1 MSLFNGKRYVILVI
15 KPHEIDYLLNFAK
28 EHNLEILYPDMF
40 EQAKKEKKTLY
51 KIAIDD
57 KSFGGIV
64 SNIVCWHE
72 ITLKK
77 DFGVFRYVKDLKT
90 YLKKIDPISR

>member
-1 MSLFNGKRYVILVI
+1 MHTNKDIKITKIRYFYVV
-15 KPHEIDYLLNFAK
+15 
-28 EHNLEILYPDMF
+28 LEILYPDMF
-40 EQAKKEKKTLY
+40 EQVKKEGKTLY

-77 DFGVFRYVKDLKT
+77 NFGVFHYVKDLKT